1 MTYDQ
6 WKDKISGFKTVDV
19 RGVAGNFFPGLKKQ
33 AEALPAGQGLEIIQ
47 TFDPVPLYPVMESL
61 GYVHHTEQ
69 LGDHEFH
76 AWFYRL
82 EEQGFV
88 EISSQ
93 EVADGR
99 ARSYYA
105 ITPAGRAYLKKT
117 WQEYVDI
124 SDTFKMLMNMD
135 GVDDRMESLPED

>member
-1 MTYDQ
+1 MADTGHSFVSYF
-6 WKDKISGFKTVDV
+6 KRATSPLVVLRFLMERPMYGYEITSALKSRSGGKYQI
-19 RGVAGNFFPGLKKQ
+19 A
-33 AEALPAGQGLEIIQ
+33 I
-47 TFDPVPLYPVMESL
+47 LYPVL
-61 GYVHHTEQ
+61 
-69 LGDHEFH
+69 
-76 AWFYRL
+76 YRL

-135 GVDDRMESLPED
+135 GVDDRMESLPKD